1 MRGRSK
7 QRLRNSEAMS
17 HTVLLKL
24 HYRGRLCS
32 LVCLCAPFP
41 QKYKSIFWGPLNIA
55 KAIVYAQRF
64 VASNNATHSCDKSHN
79 RWLCPLRS
87 ISANASACFSLRLR
101 SARRGSH
108 RRWHGIA
115 AQSPR
120 KEKEPDKIRFV
131 FFICGGDEGVRSKQ
145 RLRNSEVSE
154 FTRINAAPAR
164 RGSRRRR
171 HGIAAQS
178 PRKEKEPDKIGFI
191 FFSCGGDEGGRT
203 PYLLNAIQALYQLSY
218 TPKADNKRKYTI
230 FTSFCQLHLNK

>member
-1 MRGRSK
+1 M
-7 QRLRNSEAMS
+7 L
-17 HTVLLKL
+17 TLL
-24 HYRGRLCS
+24 
-32 LVCLCAPFP
+32 LVCSFSPRVHSIPRGP
-41 QKYKSIFWGPLNIA
+41 QNIA

-101 SARRGSH
+101 SARRGS
-108 RRWHGIA
+108 
-115 AQSPR
+115 
-120 KEKEPDKIRFV
+120 
-131 FFICGGDEGVRSKQ
+131 
-145 RLRNSEVSE
+145 
-154 FTRINAAPAR
+154 
-164 RGSRRRR
+164 RRRR

-178 PRKEKEPDKIGFI
+178 PRKEKEPDKIGFV

-230 FTSFCQLHLNK
+230 FTSFCQLHLNKWVKCFGTNFFVYLIHSRFARARAARTLN

>member
-120 KEKEPDKIRFV
+120 KEKEPDKIGFV
-131 FFICGGDEGVRSKQ
+131 
-145 RLRNSEVSE
+145 
-154 FTRINAAPAR
+154 
-164 RGSRRRR
+164 
-171 HGIAAQS
+171 
-178 PRKEKEPDKIGFI
+178 

-230 FTSFCQLHLNK
+230 FTSFCQLHLNKWVKCFGTNFFVYLIHSRFARARAART

>member
-101 SARRGSH
+101 SARRGS
-108 RRWHGIA
+108 RRRRHGIA

-131 FFICGGDEGVRSKQ
+131 FFI
-145 RLRNSEVSE
+145 
-154 FTRINAAPAR
+154 
-164 RGSRRRR
+164 
-171 HGIAAQS
+171 
-178 PRKEKEPDKIGFI
+178 
-191 FFSCGGDEGGRT
+191 CGGDEGGRT

-230 FTSFCQLHLNK
+230 FTSFCQLHLNKWVKCFGTNFFVYLIHSRFARARAART